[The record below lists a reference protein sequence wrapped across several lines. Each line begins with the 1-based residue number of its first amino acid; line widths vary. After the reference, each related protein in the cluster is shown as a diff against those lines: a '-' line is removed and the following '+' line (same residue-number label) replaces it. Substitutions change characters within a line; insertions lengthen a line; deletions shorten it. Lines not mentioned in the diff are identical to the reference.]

1 MYPPVVRYFFIGP
14 LQSACVIMVNP
25 STIFLVPCDSAEAR
39 ERLLRTVES
48 GISIDELDIEPPRT
62 DGDVV
67 RLWATTEEEQG
78 SWSELREG
86 DYLLFYT
93 RNNPDDKP
101 YYSTA
106 AKVIGRERNTE
117 FAQNVWPDL
126 DEDSSA
132 QSNGIG
138 DHLIYLQKPIEVEV
152 TTEELAAYYEYVS
165 DGPHSFQRL
174 DDSAMEAIRRDH
186 GTVEEYVKKHVLNG
200 DTSRP
205 LDVPKIKDEKRYR
218 ETVRQ
223 LESKGQ
229 IVFYGPPGTGKT
241 YHALRYAKVWLGQ
254 QNNEPT
260 TEHLQKVTFHPSFT
274 YEDFIEGLSVSA
286 DASDENSEHNL
297 RYEIRPGIFK
307 DICES
312 AREEYENSTSKKDA
326 NKYVLVI
333 DEMNRAN
340 ISQVFGELVT
350 LLEKDKRG
358 EKITLA
364 HSKHKEFSVPPNLYL
379 IGTMNTSDQS
389 IALIDSAIRRRFRFV
404 RFGPD
409 YEYLREVYSVSGQ
422 DEQPTSLE
430 RRLQLNSIDALKV
443 INDRILDATDLGQ
456 GKQIGHSYLLSDSEP
471 QEYGLESLHDTWKY
485 EILPLIEEYY
495 FGDFYRIRDQ
505 VFAEVDEQLTH
516 PSRPEFR
523 SDFTLEDLDQTL
535 RGLVDT

>member
-1 MYPPVVRYFFIGP
+1 M
-14 LQSACVIMVNP
+14 
-25 STIFLVPCDSAEAR
+25 PCDSAEAR
-39 ERLLRTVES
+39 ERLLRTVKS
-48 GISIDELDIEPPRT
+48 GISIDELDIEPPPPHT
-62 DGDVV
+62 DRGVV
-67 RLWATTEEEQG
+67 RLWATTEEEEG
-78 SWSELREG
+78 SWSKVSKG

-93 RNNPDDKP
+93 RNEPDENP
-101 YYSTA
+101 YYNTA
-106 AKVIGRERNTE
+106 AKVIGREENRKLAGYI
-117 FAQNVWPDL
+117 FPDP
-126 DEDSSA
+126 DEDSLAKS
-132 QSNGIG
+132 SGIG
-138 DHLIYLQKPIEVEV
+138 DRLIYLQNPVEIEI
-152 TTEELAAYYEYVS
+152 TTKELATYYEYVS
-165 DGPHSFQRL
+165 EGPHSFQRL
-174 DDSAMEAIRRDH
+174 DNPAMEAIREDYD
-186 GTVEEYVKKHVLNG
+186 TVEEYVKKHIPNQ

-205 LDVPKIKDEKRYR
+205 LDIPTIEDEERYR
-218 ETVRQ
+218 ETIRQ

-229 IVFYGPPGTGKT
+229 VVFYGPPGTGKT
-241 YHALRYAKVWLGQ
+241 YHALQYAKAWLGQ

-260 TEHLQKVTFHPSFT
+260 TENLQKVTFHPSFT

-286 DASDENSEHNL
+286 DSSDENSEHNL
-297 RYEIRPGIFK
+297 RYELRPGIFK
-307 DICES
+307 DTCEL
-312 AREEYENSTSKKDA
+312 AREEYENSARKKNA

-364 HSKHKEFSVPPNLYL
+364 HSKDKEFSVPPNLYI

-389 IALIDSAIRRRFRFV
+389 IALIDSAIRRRFRFI

-409 YEYLREVYSVSGQ
+409 YEYLREVYSMSGQ
-422 DEQPTSLE
+422 DEQPTNLE
-430 RRLQLNSIDALKV
+430 RRLQLNSIDALEV
-443 INDRILDATDLGQ
+443 INDRILDAVDLGQ

-471 QEYGLESLHDTWKY
+471 QEYDLESLHDAWKY

-523 SDFTLEDLDQTL
+523 SDFTLENLDQTL